1 MYSIRVIVPTHFV
14 YCKRGFNKMSTNNAE
29 VVINRLKQIFS
40 VTSDSALCSKLDVSP
55 QTLSSW
61 KARNKIPYANC
72 VEVSGRTDISLD
84 WLLTGRGNMHV
95 QREPAVKTEVSQSSP
110 VGMTIREQKW
120 LELFRGLAPDVQKNI
135 LQHAE
140 KEQRLYELEQKVQE
154 LQELKTSIERLKS
167 AG

>member
-1 MYSIRVIVPTHFV
+1 
-14 YCKRGFNKMSTNNAE
+14 MSTNNAE
-29 VVINRLKQIFS
+29 VVISRLKQFFS
-40 VTSDSALCSKLDVSP
+40 VTSDSALCHELGVSP

-61 KARNKIPYANC
+61 KSRNKIPYANC
-72 VEVSGRTDISLD
+72 VEISMNKNVSLD
-84 WLLTGRGNMHV
+84 WLLTGRGTMYSSHGVPGDVNF
-95 QREPAVKTEVSQSSP
+95 SQVP
-110 VGMTIREQKW
+110 QEGVTLREQKW

-154 LQELKTSIERLKS
+154 LQELKTSIEQLKS

>member
-1 MYSIRVIVPTHFV
+1 
-14 YCKRGFNKMSTNNAE
+14 MSTNNAE
-29 VVINRLKQIFS
+29 VVINRLKQVFS

-72 VEVSGRTDISLD
+72 VEVSERTDVSLD
-84 WLLTGRGNMHV
+84 WLLTGRGNMYV
-95 QREPAVKTEVSQSSP
+95 QRESSVETEVFQSPP
-110 VGMTIREQKW
+110 VGMTMREQKW
-120 LELFRGLAPDVQKNI
+120 LELFRGLDPDVQKNI

-140 KEQRLYELEQKVQE
+140 KEQRMYELERDMKE
-154 LQELKTSIERLKS
+154 LNELKEFVKSLKN